1 MAQAPGCGVQLI
13 ERRQLLPQEV
23 HSHRERTLRR
33 CIQLI
38 RLLWSSG
45 GSSSSA
51 KLPSNLSLAQ
61 SVEHAPERLCKA
73 AHLCL
78 VVERVMRD
86 AQRIGHQRRA
96 ALAVRKELDDDGV
109 LVGERMGHRS
119 VGGVGATD
127 GKREQRAL
135 EA

>member
-1 MAQAPGCGVQLI
+1 
-13 ERRQLLPQEV
+13 
-23 HSHRERTLRR
+23 
-33 CIQLI
+33 
-38 RLLWSSG
+38 
-45 GSSSSA
+45 
-51 KLPSNLSLAQ
+51 
-61 SVEHAPERLCKA
+61 
-73 AHLCL
+73 
-78 VVERVMRD
+78 MRD

-135 EA
+135 EACARGSGEEQSACNHQRSRP